1 MDDDL
6 LRALGRHQR
15 EDLEVPPP
23 ASEPLREDE
32 ADALLDAVFARVD
45 AGQADDA
52 KEPTA
57 PPVELAPVIDLA
69 ARRRQRTMGIVL
81 ALAAAL
87 VLGVGLVVLL
97 GQGRNDAPQVASLPS
112 YATSELRGGPALTRS
127 DERPSELTMTA
138 SDQLDWIITPAQA
151 PAHALE
157 LGLLIEPADAPADA
171 RWITK
176 VPATITESG
185 VIRIRAPLAE
195 LAELEPGA
203 YAITLIIAAQG
214 GLPSDREAARTRED
228 VQRVAIRITVTAAG

>member
-15 EDLEVPPP
+15 EDLEVPSA
-23 ASEPLREDE
+23 ASEPPSERD

-45 AGQADDA
+45 AGQVG
-52 KEPTA
+52 

-69 ARRRQRTMGIVL
+69 ARRRQLTMGIVL

-87 VLGVGLVVLL
+87 VLGLGLVVLV

-127 DERPSELTMTA
+127 DERPSELSMTA

-157 LGLLIEPADAPADA
+157 LGLLIEPAGAPADA

-195 LAELEPGA
+195 LAPLEPGE